1 MARPRH
7 SHGLSRAIARSR
19 QAAATAKAQ
28 QDVGPGSLGEIARLN
43 AVIAELLA
51 TTNRL
56 QIENRGLRNELA
68 RLEEG
73 GTSD

>member
-1 MARPRH
+1 
-7 SHGLSRAIARSR
+7 
-19 QAAATAKAQ
+19 
-28 QDVGPGSLGEIARLN
+28 LGEIARLN